1 MWKEYATYWPW
12 GTVLTVRIVRALRRA
27 ALLFATLALA
37 GCGGD
42 DEPEPA
48 GAFVTTLI
56 HDLGSGK
63 AATAWESLH
72 PLHRKRVSQALY
84 VQCESK
90 DGFGG
95 TVTKV
100 DVLDVK
106 QEPATIPGQFG
117 QQPST
122 AVTVGVTLDVPE
134 SEEPE
139 RFTLTAHVFETDGKW
154 SWVIGPVDYAAYM
167 TGNCPAQ
174 G

>member
-1 MWKEYATYWPW
+1 M
-12 GTVLTVRIVRALRRA
+12 VRIVRAVRRA
-27 ALLFATLALA
+27 ILLLVVSLVLA

-42 DEPEPA
+42 DEPENA

-56 HDLGSGK
+56 RDLGSGK
-63 AATAWESLH
+63 TAKAWESLH
-72 PLHRKRVSQALY
+72 PLHREQVPLERY
-84 VQCESK
+84 VECESQ

-95 TVTKV
+95 AVTAV
-100 DVLDVK
+100 NVLDVEN
-106 QEPATIPGQFG
+106 EPATIPGQFG
-117 QQPST
+117 KQPST

-139 RFTLTAHVFETDGKW
+139 RFTLTAHVFDTDGEW

-174 G
+174 S